1 MSGEAREVQA
11 RKGRIVIPSPEGV
24 PLEFRLGSIGDRAV
38 AFLLDNLIIGLL
50 VLVLVLGAAT
60 QPGMAVWA
68 IVVFGFFLLR
78 HFYFAVA
85 ESRGRGRTPGK
96 RVRGLRVVDAAGGAL
111 DARSL
116 VVRNLLRELDTYLP
130 LTVIPALPMLWPG
143 APGWIGLLTLVWVVG
158 VMLVPVFD
166 SRRRRLGDIV
176 AGTLVLSLPRPVLL
190 PDLADRGNAPEE
202 SGEHAGYSFTEEQ
215 LASYGIYELQVLE
228 PVLRQE
234 DLHSAMQSRAT
245 VSETIRAKIGW
256 TDDVESDRRFLT
268 AFYKALR
275 ADLER
280 RMLFGERREDKRAAE
295 ATRKP
300 SRDR

>member
-1 MSGEAREVQA
+1 MTGELREVQA

-60 QPGMAVWA
+60 QSGMAVWA

-130 LTVIPALPMLWPG
+130 LTVIPALPMLWPS
-143 APGWIGLLTLVWVVG
+143 APG
-158 VMLVPVFD
+158 
-166 SRRRRLGDIV
+166 
-176 AGTLVLSLPRPVLL
+176 LL
-190 PDLADRGNAPEE
+190 P
-202 SGEHAGYSFTEEQ
+202 T
-215 LASYGIYELQVLE
+215 
-228 PVLRQE
+228 
-234 DLHSAMQSRAT
+234 T
-245 VSETIRAKIGW
+245 VKQ
-256 TDDVESDRRFLT
+256 
-268 AFYKALR
+268 
-275 ADLER
+275 
-280 RMLFGERREDKRAAE
+280 
-295 ATRKP
+295 
-300 SRDR
+300 